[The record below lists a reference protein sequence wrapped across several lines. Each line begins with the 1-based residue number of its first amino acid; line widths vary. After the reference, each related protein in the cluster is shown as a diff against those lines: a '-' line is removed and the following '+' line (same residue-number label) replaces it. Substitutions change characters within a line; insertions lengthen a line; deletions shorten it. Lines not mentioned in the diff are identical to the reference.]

1 MVPFPKVVKSYIG
14 KLHCKEKHI
23 GLVVSKIQ
31 YTSASTNQRN
41 CRCRRFSFI
50 KTNIIIFFREGK
62 KITEATY
69 GKEYK
74 IQAEMDKPSRKIFL
88 LVAKLLF
95 NSKCS

>member
-1 MVPFPKVVKSYIG
+1 M
-14 KLHCKEKHI
+14 
-23 GLVVSKIQ
+23 VSKILLLSYYNILLFLLLWVYIRY

-95 NSKCS
+95 NSKYS